1 MPHYFVMSIFSRES
15 SSRIANVCP
24 SQKPLKPLRI
34 APIGHRAYR
43 AYGPSSQSTIKPI
56 DHGLSVCPSI
66 TETPKPLRSALIGH
80 RNYQPL
86 SLLTIEPMEHQADG
100 LSTIKPINY

>member
-1 MPHYFVMSIFSRES
+1 MNGGCTILQLFSVAKVTLQSQMSVRLS
-15 SSRIANVCP
+15 VCP
-24 SQKPLKPLRI
+24 SVTETPQPLRI

-43 AYGPSSQSTIKPI
+43 AYGLSGQSTIKPI
-56 DHGLSVCPSI
+56 DHGLSVRPSI

-86 SLLTIEPMEHQADG
+86 SLLTIEPIDH
-100 LSTIKPINY
+100 